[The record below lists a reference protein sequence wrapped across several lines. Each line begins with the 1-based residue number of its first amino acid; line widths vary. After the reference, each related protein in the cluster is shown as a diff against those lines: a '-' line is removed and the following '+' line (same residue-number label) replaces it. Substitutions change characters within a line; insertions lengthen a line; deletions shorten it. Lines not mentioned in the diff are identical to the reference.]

1 MNIKQFLIFK
11 ACDVLP
17 PELKYYI
24 LELVQN
30 EASLIIQRMFYFKIA
45 KNVDIFTKIMHI
57 SSKNNKYN
65 YDYVNRYIRHIMN
78 NITYSYIQEPEIWI
92 YILEKVMQLYGNY
105 RNFHLN
111 NIFNIINSIEYSNS
125 IK

>member
-65 YDYVNRYIRHIMN
+65 YNYVNRYIRHVMN

-92 YILEKVMQLYGNY
+92 DILEKVMQLYGNY
-105 RNFHLN
+105 KNFHLN